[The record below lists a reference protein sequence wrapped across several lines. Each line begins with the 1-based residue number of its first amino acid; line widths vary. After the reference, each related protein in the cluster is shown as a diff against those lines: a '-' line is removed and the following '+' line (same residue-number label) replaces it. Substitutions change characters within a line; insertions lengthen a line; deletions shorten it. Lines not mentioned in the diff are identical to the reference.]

1 MHLLKSTTTKRQWLD
16 KLKLGQCQTPSTYQL
31 HHRFHE
37 MLIVSSLQKNL
48 ILSDYSR
55 SCGIDLGDFY
65 VTIGGQSLDG
75 NYTGLRMVTKYSQL
89 GQSEDLPQL
98 QTGRYHL
105 GCSSYMDSNGDQ
117 VRMADLSITDKKNIF
132 PLRFCW

>member
-1 MHLLKSTTTKRQWLD
+1 MPDPFLEFAL
-16 KLKLGQCQTPSTYQL
+16 P
-31 HHRFHE
+31 FHE

-48 ILSDYSR
+48 ILSNYSR

-75 NYTGLRMVTKYSQL
+75 NYTGLRMVTKYSKQ

-105 GCSSYMDSNGDQ
+105 GCSSYTDSNGNQ
-117 VRMADLSITDKKNIF
+117 VRMPDISITDKKIF
-132 PLRFCW
+132 CHSGSLGDRRCGWLTSHRVDPVRLD